1 MSDLLDRFG
10 KIPLFQK
17 IVMMILIVVILIGLF
32 YVLVLSPEKSKQET
46 IKNEIKQT
54 QKDMEE
60 KRKMVEDLSTYKRE
74 VDKLDQDLKRA
85 LKLLPNKSEIP
96 SLLQKFSSL
105 GSKAG
110 LEMVT
115 FEPRP
120 EIMMEF
126 YAEVPIALSLSGTYI
141 EITNFFDAIGKL
153 PRIVNI
159 KDFNF
164 KVDTDKQ
171 EELKTSKKLL
181 SATCI
186 ATTFRFLPEEEIAA
200 MAAANAAAAAKTAP
214 GAKH

>member
-17 IVMMILIVVILIGLF
+17 IVSMILIVVVIIGLF
-32 YVLVLSPEKSKQET
+32 YVLVLSPEKSRQDE
-46 IKNEIKQT
+46 IKNSIQNIQNE
-54 QKDMEE
+54 MET
-60 KRKMVEDLSTYKRE
+60 KRKMVEDLSNYKRE

-110 LEMVT
+110 LEMVK

-120 EIMMEF
+120 EIMMDF
-126 YAEVPIALSLSGTYI
+126 YAEVPIAVQLSGTYI

-159 KDFNF
+159 KDIEF
-164 KVDTDKQ
+164 KVDNEKQ
-171 EELKTSKKLL
+171 NALQTTKKLL
-181 SATCI
+181 AATCI
-186 ATTFRFLPEEEIAA
+186 ATTFRFLPEEELAA
-200 MAAANAAAAAKTAP
+200 LAASKAPSGDAPAAA
-214 GAKH
+214 H